1 MFFLADFHQSSEYQL
16 DHEAEFHYT
25 NGMSLMVKNLQCI
38 RGEKE
43 LFSELSF
50 ALKSKQLMRIEGEN
64 GTGKTTL
71 LRTLCGLYQPDQGEV
86 LWHDVSIKKQAEIY
100 LKDLFFLGHQNAIKS
115 DLSALENLRINTAL
129 AGDNFS
135 EDILLQAL
143 DDIGLFGSEYKPT
156 AHLSQGQKRRVALV
170 ALLLNKAKLWIL
182 DEPFVALDGFAV
194 KLLQDVIAKHVE
206 NNGMVILTT
215 HQEVPL
221 TDGEII
227 RVQLDKN
234 KQNTDHA

>member
-1 MFFLADFHQSSEYQL
+1 
-16 DHEAEFHYT
+16 
-25 NGMSLMVKNLQCI
+25 MSLEVINLQCI
-38 RGEKE
+38 RGDKE

-50 ALKSKQLMRIEGEN
+50 ALKSQQLMRIEGQN

-86 LWHDVSIKKQAEIY
+86 LWFNQSIKKQDEEY
-100 LKDLFFLGHQNAIKS
+100 LKELFFLGHNNAIKA
-115 DLSALENLRINTAL
+115 DLNALENLRVNTAL
-129 AGDNFS
+129 AGNKYSDD
-135 EDILLQAL
+135 ELLQAL

-156 AHLSQGQKRRVALV
+156 AHLSQGQKRRVALA
-170 ALLLNKAKLWIL
+170 ALLLSKAKLWIL

-206 NNGMVILTT
+206 SDGMVILTT

-221 TDGEII
+221 ANGEII
-227 RVQLDKN
+227 RINLDQKIKKIIN
-234 KQNTDHA
+234 NNDNIDGSDD

>member
-1 MFFLADFHQSSEYQL
+1 
-16 DHEAEFHYT
+16 
-25 NGMSLMVKNLQCI
+25 MSLEVIKLQCK

-43 LFSELSF
+43 LFSGLSF
-50 ALKSKQLMRIEGEN
+50 ALKSKQLMRIEGQN

-71 LRTLCGLYQPDQGEV
+71 LRTLCGLYQPDDG
-86 LWHDVSIKKQAEIY
+86 DVRWNNTPIKKLAEEY
-100 LKDLFFLGHQNAIKS
+100 YKDLFYLGHNNAIKA
-115 DLSALENLRINTAL
+115 DLSALENLQINTAL
-129 AGDNFS
+129 TGEKYS

-156 AHLSQGQKRRVALV
+156 AHLSQGQKRRVTLAG
-170 ALLLNKAKLWIL
+170 LLLSRAKLWIL

-206 NNGMVILTT
+206 NDGMVILTT

-221 TDGEII
+221 TSGKILRI
-227 RVQLDKN
+227 NLDQDATQNKGIKSSKN
-234 KQNTDHA
+234 QNQSISKDD